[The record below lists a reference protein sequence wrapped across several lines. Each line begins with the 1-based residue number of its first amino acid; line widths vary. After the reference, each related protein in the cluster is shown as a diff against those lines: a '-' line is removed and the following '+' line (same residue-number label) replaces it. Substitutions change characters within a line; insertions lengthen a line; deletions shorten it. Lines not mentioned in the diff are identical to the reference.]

1 MVPNV
6 DILNKRV
13 EQADLDM
20 VLSLHK
26 SKKNVL

>member
-13 EQADLDM
+13 EQAGLDM